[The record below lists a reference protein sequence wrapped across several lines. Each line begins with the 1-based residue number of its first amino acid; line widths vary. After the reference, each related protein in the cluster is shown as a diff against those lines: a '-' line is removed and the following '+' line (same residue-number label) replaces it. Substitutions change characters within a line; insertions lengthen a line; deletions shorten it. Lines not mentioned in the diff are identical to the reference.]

1 MADRPFDVFSAFQLA
16 GLMVFLATIVGKTVH
31 QITRKKINPITLD
44 VGKKGLLG
52 IMELFLFVEV
62 NVWVLSVLWA
72 ALPLDLPPIP
82 GPLGAVLVDALAVRL
97 AGLGL
102 VTIAFVLFVLA
113 LVSLGDAWR
122 LGLDEAGP
130 GRLVTHGIYS
140 VSRNPIYLFFDLYFI
155 GTFLING
162 GLLFLLL
169 AVLTVLNLHY
179 QILHEER
186 FLARLHGSAYE
197 AYRARTARYVGWH
210 VSAPATRR
218 LRQPANPGRRAS
230 EASDLEE
237 SP

>member
-1 MADRPFDVFSAFQLA
+1 MADRPFDAYSAFQLA

-62 NVWVLSVLWA
+62 NVWVLAVLWV
-72 ALPLDLPPIP
+72 ALPVDLPPIP
-82 GPLGAVLVDALAVRL
+82 GPLGAVLVDGLAVRL

-102 VTIAFVLFVLA
+102 ITIAFVIFVLA

-122 LGLDEAGP
+122 LGLDEAEP
-130 GRLVTHGIYS
+130 GRLVTGGIYA
-140 VSRNPIYLFFDLYFI
+140 VSRNPIYLFFGLYFI
-155 GTFLING
+155 GTFLVNG

-169 AVLTVLNLHY
+169 AILTVVNLHY

-186 FLARLHGSAYE
+186 FLARLHGPAYE

-210 VSAPATRR
+210 APAPAARR
-218 LRQPANPGRRAS
+218 LCQPANPGRRAS

-237 SP
+237 NQ